1 MIRMQNLNF
10 KKTYFFILIVFF
22 INPPLIGQVHTE
34 DLKLAD
40 SLFLEKKYTQ
50 SFEIYQDLLSTR
62 KRSSPAM
69 LLKMAYIK
77 EGLGD
82 YSNALYYMNLYYLQT
97 HNKRALKKM
106 ESIAKSHDLQGYDY
120 TDFKFFMNIFYRYY
134 VSIVFSLSGVVFI
147 LIAYMAYKKMRLRQK
162 PGFSLFYLAL
172 TIVVLFYVVNFGR
185 NYKKGIIIT
194 HESYLM
200 DGPSAGAGLVAIA
213 DMGHRVSVIGKK
225 DIWVKIIWEDDVA
238 YIRENNLLQISK
250 E

>member
-10 KKTYFFILIVFF
+10 KKIYFFTLIVFF
-22 INPPLIGQVHTE
+22 ITSPLFGQMLIE

-50 SFEIYQDLLSTR
+50 SFEIYQDLLSD
-62 KRSSPAM
+62 KKQSSPSM

-106 ESIAKSHDLQGYDY
+106 EDLAKKYDLKGYNY

-134 VSIVFSLSGVVFI
+134 VSIVLGLSGLVLI
-147 LIAYMAYKKMRLRQK
+147 LISYMAYKKLKIQQK
-162 PGFSLFYLAL
+162 PGFSLFYLVITL
-172 TIVVLFYVVNFGR
+172 IVLFYVVNFGR
-185 NYKKGIIIT
+185 EYKKGIIIVNK
-194 HESYLM
+194 SYLM
-200 DGPSAGAGLVAIA
+200 DGPSAGADLVAIA
-213 DMGHRVSVIGKK
+213 DMGHRVSVVGKK
-225 DIWVKIIWEDDVA
+225 DIWVKIIWEDEVA
-238 YIRENNLLQISK
+238 YIRENNLIQISK